1 MARRDYL
8 TDEDISALSPTEKMA
23 IVSVADETGRPHQSL
38 LSSLMASGPRE
49 LVIGEFTRGLS
60 KDYMRE
66 RPKTG
71 FVAMTLDRRMWRGAA
86 RWTRLARQGSEYE
99 AFNKKPMFR
108 YNSYFGVN
116 TVHYLDLAWIEG
128 PAALPIAGIA
138 AAKVATM
145 ARGIEPAL
153 RSYSGALSP
162 YARSLIDAL
171 ASLNFL
177 SWIDAEGEPRIVP
190 VPQARSAGNGRIV
203 FTPGPYGRDLVP
215 IPEGAKASIFSFN
228 MSMESLLA
236 LGTYRVSRKSGIS
249 RLGVL
254 EIEEVYN
261 PMPPIPGRVWPA
273 PALEPVREF

>member
-1 MARRDYL
+1 M
-8 TDEDISALSPTEKMA
+8 SALSPTEKMA
-23 IVSVADETGRPHQSL
+23 IVSVADEGGRPHQTL

-66 RPKTG
+66 RPLTG
-71 FVAMTLDRRMWRGAA
+71 FVAMTLDRRIWRGAA
-86 RWTRLARQGSEYE
+86 VWTRLARQGREYE

-116 TVHYLDLAWIEG
+116 TVHYLDLEWIEG
-128 PAALPIAGIA
+128 PDPLPMAGIA

-145 ARGIEPAL
+145 AAGAAASTRPD
-153 RSYSGALSP
+153 SGALSP
-162 YARSLIDAL
+162 YARSLVDGL

-190 VPQARSAGNGRIV
+190 VAQARTAGRGRIV

-228 MSMESLLA
+228 MSMESLLT
-236 LGTYRVSRKSGIS
+236 LGTYRAPRRSGIA
-249 RLGVL
+249 RLGAL

-261 PMPPIPGRVWPA
+261 PMPPIPGRVWPV